1 MNNGEILKQFYK
13 RTKTGEMSGLS
24 EIWPNF
30 NHIDVES
37 VDDNS
42 DEGLTAEYGKYNLV
56 VCADKTWYMQYA
68 KGKWINGGGGS
79 PTPPEP
85 PTPTTETAYCG
96 WAATQEEI
104 DATTGTAVTINSNKF
119 NTISGEN
126 YFMWFAIPATK
137 NVSTVE
143 NTEFSGD
150 FIQDDLVQLSNV
162 IIDDV
167 EYKVYC
173 YEFIGLPGSNTYKVT
188 LN

>member
-1 MNNGEILKQFYK
+1 MGNGEILKQLYK
-13 RTKTGEMSGLS
+13 RTKTGNLVSLDK
-24 EIWPNF
+24 IWPNF
-30 NHIDVES
+30 NQIEVES
-37 VDDNS
+37 VADTTDA
-42 DEGLTAEYGKYNLV
+42 GLTAVYGEYDLV
-56 VCADKTWYMQYA
+56 VCADKTWYRQYA
-68 KGKWINGGGGS
+68 PGKWITGS
-79 PTPPEP
+79 SGEGPTPPP
-85 PTPTTETAYCG
+85 PVTTENAYCG

-104 DATTGTAVTINSNKF
+104 DATTGTAVTISSNKF
-119 NTISGEN
+119 NTVSGEN

-162 IIDDV
+162 TIEDI

-173 YEFIGLPGSNTYKVT
+173 YEFLGLPGSNTYKVT